1 MSPRT
6 HLNPLLLTTIYYTP
20 SRCLPC
26 ERNVNLQKSFVAQS
40 LGSSRFGLGKS
51 LDSGRV
57 GLD

>member
-6 HLNPLLLTTIYYTP
+6 HLNPLLLTTIYTP

-26 ERNVNLQKSFVAQS
+26 ERNVHLQKSFVTQS